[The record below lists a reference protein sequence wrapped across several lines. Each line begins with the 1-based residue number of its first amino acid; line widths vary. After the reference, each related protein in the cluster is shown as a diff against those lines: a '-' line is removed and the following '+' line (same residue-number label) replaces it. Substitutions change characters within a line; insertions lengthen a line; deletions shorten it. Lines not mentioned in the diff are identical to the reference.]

1 MSAFFKG
8 CLKFNPNSFTFMFK
22 KEVLLKNFIY
32 ISLKIQLS
40 KKTNKILILNNIVN
54 I

>member
-8 CLKFNPNSFTFMFK
+8 YLKFNPNGFTFMFQ
-22 KEVLLKNFIY
+22 KEALLKIFIY

-40 KKTNKILILNNIVN
+40 KITNKILILNNIVN

>member
-8 CLKFNPNSFTFMFK
+8 YLKFNSNGFTFMFI
-22 KEVLLKNFIY
+22 KEALLKIFIY
-32 ISLKIQLS
+32 NSLKIQLS
-40 KKTNKILILNNIVN
+40 KITNKILILNKIVN